1 LATGSAALVV
11 AFAIGSPTP
20 EWRGKKF
27 EDWTV
32 QDAQAVMTD
41 SPWSKKI
48 PMPAGG
54 RPAMTVVESGNNGAP
69 PTAALGSPASATT
82 GLNATAAGNAGNSGS
97 GDGMPRNL
105 PTSSRQ
111 SGMAPTAGAPEQ
123 APPLTVVWASAVPV
137 RLAILKLRSGPNT
150 PTEAQIENARKANEY
165 YVIAVSGL
173 PGSEVDPKSLSGKAF
188 LAVKGKP
195 EENASESSYR
205 KIGASDV
212 YFFRFRRDGFP
223 IAASDKEVEF
233 KVSVGSVEVKRKF
246 SLRDMQYEGNLAL

>member
-1 LATGSAALVV
+1 LAAGSAFLVV
-11 AFAIGSPTP
+11 ALAIGSPSAG
-20 EWRGKKF
+20 WQGKKF
-27 EDWTV
+27 EEWTV
-32 QDAQAVMTD
+32 QDAQAVMND

-54 RPAMTVVESGNNGAP
+54 RPAMTVIEPGNNGPP
-69 PTAALGSPASATT
+69 PTASLGNPATATT
-82 GLNATAAGNAGNSGS
+82 GFNTTSAANSGGAGS
-97 GDGMPRNL
+97 GDGTARNL

-111 SGMAPTAGAPEQ
+111 SGMAPTPGAPEQ
-123 APPLTVVWASAVPV
+123 APPLAVVWASAVPV

-150 PTEAQIENARKANEY
+150 PTEAQIENARKTNEY

-173 PGSEVDPKSLSGKAF
+173 VPSDVDPKTLSGKAF

-195 EENASESSYR
+195 QEKAAEASYR